1 MTEERDRGAYTPS
14 GDAPLAF
21 DARES
26 GGGKGAGRPPTTLI
40 ISALILLV
48 LVVALIFYYRSG
60 VRRAGEPPVVGAP
73 VGSMKEAAP
82 ASAQSSDAAAGLQ
95 VYRAEQGAPTSNAAP
110 TFAPAP
116 EEPLSRLPP
125 PAATPAPPAAATA
138 PQSTAPAAVATAS
151 KPAAA
156 PVAAAVPKP
165 AAPKPT
171 AAPVAAAVA
180 GGGAMVQIGA
190 FTSPA
195 LADKGWSDV
204 ARLTPG
210 QMVGRT
216 KKVEPVV
223 RGETT
228 LYRAY
233 VGGFASRTDAA
244 AFCDALK
251 AASHACF
258 VK

>member
-1 MTEERDRGAYTPS
+1 MTDDRDRGAYTPS

-21 DARES
+21 DARQS
-26 GGGKGAGRPPTTLI
+26 GGKGAGRPPTTLI

-82 ASAQSSDAAAGLQ
+82 ASVQSSDAAAGLQ
-95 VYRAEQGAPTSNAAP
+95 IYRAEQGASASSATP
-110 TFAPAP
+110 TFAPPP
-116 EEPLSRLPP
+116 EEPLTRL
-125 PAATPAPPAAATA
+125 PPAAAPATAPALAVA
-138 PQSTAPAAVATAS
+138 PQSTAPAAAVTPKPATAPAAVATA
-151 KPAAA
+151 KPATPKPAPAA
-156 PVAAAVPKP
+156 PVAAAS
-165 AAPKPT
+165 
-171 AAPVAAAVA
+171 
-180 GGGAMVQIGA
+180 GGAMVQIGA
-190 FTSPA
+190 FTSAA

-223 RGETT
+223 KGDTT

-233 VGGFASRTDAA
+233 VGGFASKADAG

-251 AASHACF
+251 ASSHACF

>member
-21 DARES
+21 DARQS
-26 GGGKGAGRPPTTLI
+26 GGKGAGRPPTTLI

-95 VYRAEQGAPTSNAAP
+95 VYRAEQGAPTSNTAP

-125 PAATPAPPAAATA
+125 PAATPARPAATA
-138 PQSTAPAAVATAS
+138 PQRTAPAAVATA
-151 KPAAA
+151 
-156 PVAAAVPKP
+156 PKP
-165 AAPKPT
+165 AAPKP
-171 AAPVAAAVA
+171 APAPVAAAVA

-190 FTSPA
+190 FTSTA

-223 RGETT
+223 KGETT